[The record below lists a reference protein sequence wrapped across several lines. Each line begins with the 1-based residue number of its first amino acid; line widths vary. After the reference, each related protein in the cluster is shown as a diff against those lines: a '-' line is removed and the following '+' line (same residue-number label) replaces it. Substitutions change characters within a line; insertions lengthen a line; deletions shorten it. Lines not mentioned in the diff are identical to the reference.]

1 MTRDAIPDA
10 ELAARVHA
18 ASLHL
23 LRRLAQEDR
32 ATGVSAPRLSALS
45 VLVFGGPRTIGS
57 LATIE
62 GVTPPTMTRLVAAMT
77 GDGLVER
84 LPDAT
89 DRRLVLVRASAS
101 GRSLLLAGRDRRV
114 ATLAAMLA
122 PLTPKE
128 RRRLDAAA
136 AIVESML
143 MNGAG
148 QPAERARHSARRPD
162 PVPAVAGPRSGL
174 R

>member
-1 MTRDAIPDA
+1 MARIAVPND
-10 ELAARVHA
+10 ELAARVHSA
-18 ASLHL
+18 ALHL

-57 LATIE
+57 LAAVE
-62 GVTPPTMTRLVAAMT
+62 GVTPPTMTRLVAAMVA
-77 GDGLVER
+77 DGLVER
-84 LPDAT
+84 LPDPA
-89 DRRLVLVRASAS
+89 DRRVVRVQASAT

-114 ATLAAMLA
+114 ATLATMLK

-136 AIVESML
+136 ATIERML
-143 MNGAG
+143 A
-148 QPAERARHSARRPD
+148 PKA
-162 PVPAVAGPRSGL
+162 
-174 R
+174 

>member
-1 MTRDAIPDA
+1 MARDAIPDE
-10 ELAARVHA
+10 ELAARVHGA
-18 ASLHL
+18 ALHL

-57 LATIE
+57 LAAIE

-77 GDGLVER
+77 ADGLVER

-89 DRRLVLVRASAS
+89 DRRIVRVQASAA
-101 GRSLLLAGRDRRV
+101 GRSTLLRGRDRRV
-114 ATLAAMLA
+114 ATLAAMVA

-136 AIVESML
+136 TIVELML
-143 MNGAG
+143 A
-148 QPAERARHSARRPD
+148 
-162 PVPAVAGPRSGL
+162 PRS
-174 R
+174 